1 MKPLFSSDEEANA
14 ASASSA
20 TPAPGFAPAP
30 ASAPASAPAPAPAF
44 PPLLD
49 PARAADAL
57 PAMRPQASAPPPV
70 RVDISGIDDKAI
82 EGLGGNTG
90 AGVAKVSAKLL
101 GTVRASDADVFGTQL
116 NELIATSKGLDPAK
130 LRSGG
135 LLSRVTNMFGS
146 VKEKMLSQYQVVESR
161 MDTLVGEMTRH
172 ANVHRARIQDF
183 DEMYKGLEM
192 YYQGLDADV
201 RKGEEW
207 AGRLRQ
213 AVAQQAAPANAF
225 EAQQATELKRRLER
239 LEKRID
245 DLRRAMLMA
254 TQMVPQIRLSQD
266 NARALT
272 DTFTDIVNVS
282 IPAWRNVFS
291 LYLLQLE
298 AKQSAAV
305 ANAAYDATDAAFR
318 AQADMLLENTE
329 TVARAKQRSLVSLET
344 AQHVQTQL
352 VTAFDR
358 LEQISNEGQQ
368 RRRDE
373 LPKLQELEREL
384 IARFSPAAV

>member
-14 ASASSA
+14 AST
-20 TPAPGFAPAP
+20 TPAAPAP
-30 ASAPASAPAPAPAF
+30 TLA
-44 PPLLD
+44 PLLD
-49 PARAADAL
+49 PAPMPDAL
-57 PAMRPQASAPPPV
+57 PALRPEASAAPIV
-70 RVDISGIDDKAI
+70 RVDVSGIDDKAI
-82 EGLGGNTG
+82 EALGGSTG

-135 LLSRVTNMFGS
+135 LVSRLTNMFGS

-161 MDTLVGEMTRH
+161 MDTLVTEMTRH

-183 DEMYKGLEM
+183 DEMYKGLEQ

-201 RKGEEW
+201 KKGEEW
-207 AGRLRQ
+207 ASRLRQ

-245 DLRRAMLMA
+245 DLKRAMLMA

-352 VTAFDR
+352 VTAFDK

-368 RRRDE
+368 RRQAE

-384 IARFSPAAV
+384 IARFSPTGA

>member
-1 MKPLFSSDEEANA
+1 MKPLFSSDE
-14 ASASSA
+14 
-20 TPAPGFAPAP
+20 
-30 ASAPASAPAPAPAF
+30 
-44 PPLLD
+44 
-49 PARAADAL
+49 DA
-57 PAMRPQASAPPPV
+57 QNASAPPAAAVPSLGPLLDQAVTSGMLPATLSEASAVPV
-70 RVDISGIDDKAI
+70 VPVDLSGIDDKAI
-82 EGLGGNTG
+82 ESLGGSTG
-90 AGVAKVSAKLL
+90 SGVAKVSAKLL
-101 GTVRASDADVFGTQL
+101 GTVRASDADMFGAQL

-135 LLSRVTNMFGS
+135 VLSRITNLFGS
-146 VKEKMLSQYQVVESR
+146 VKEKMLSQFQVVESR
-161 MDTLVGEMTRH
+161 MDTLVAEMTRH
-172 ANVHRARIQDF
+172 ANVHRGRIHDF
-183 DEMYKGLEM
+183 DEMFKGLEG

-201 RKGEEW
+201 KKGEGW
-207 AGRLRQ
+207 IVKLQQ
-213 AVAQQAAPANAF
+213 AVAQQPVSANAF
-225 EAQQATELKRRLER
+225 EAQQATELRRRLER
-239 LEKRID
+239 LEKRVD

-352 VTAFDR
+352 ITAFDK
-358 LEQISNEGQQ
+358 LEQISKEGQQ
-368 RRRDE
+368 RRKDE
-373 LPKLQELEREL
+373 LPKLQELERDL
-384 IARFSPAAV
+384 IARFSPSGT

>member
-1 MKPLFSSDEEANA
+1 MKPLFSAEEEAKA
-14 ASASSA
+14 AS
-20 TPAPGFAPAP
+20 TT
-30 ASAPASAPAPAPAF
+30 PAPAF
-44 PPLLD
+44 PPLIE
-49 PARAADAL
+49 PALTPDL
-57 PAMRPQASAPPPV
+57 PAALPQASAPQPV

-82 EGLGGNTG
+82 EALGGSTG

-116 NELIATSKGLDPAK
+116 NELIATAKGLDPAR

-135 LLSRVTNMFGS
+135 LVSRITGMFGS
-146 VKEKMLSQYQVVESR
+146 VKEKMLSQYQAVESR
-161 MDTLVGEMTRH
+161 MDTLVAEMTRH

-183 DEMYKGLEM
+183 DEMYKGLEA

-201 RKGEEW
+201 RKGEAW
-207 AGRLRQ
+207 ADKLRQ

-245 DLRRAMLMA
+245 DLKRAMLMA

-318 AQADMLLENTE
+318 TQADMLLENTE

-352 VTAFDR
+352 ITAFDK

-373 LPKLQELEREL
+373 LPKLQELERDL
-384 IARFSPAAV
+384 IARFSVTGAPGPL

>member
-1 MKPLFSSDEEANA
+1 MKPLFSDEEEAKA
-14 ASASSA
+14 ASA
-20 TPAPGFAPAP
+20 T
-30 ASAPASAPAPAPAF
+30 PAPAF

-49 PARAADAL
+49 PAATPGAL
-57 PAMRPQASAPPPV
+57 PALQPQANAAPPV

-82 EGLGGNTG
+82 EALGGSTG
-90 AGVAKVSAKLL
+90 PGVARVSAKLL
-101 GTVRASDADVFGTQL
+101 GTVRASDADVFGAQL
-116 NELIATSKGLDPAK
+116 NELIATAKGLDPAK

-135 LLSRVTNMFGS
+135 LMSRISGMFGS

-161 MDTLVGEMTRH
+161 MDTLVAEMTRH
-172 ANVHRARIQDF
+172 ANVHRGRIQDF
-183 DEMYKGLEM
+183 DAMYKGLET

-201 RKGEEW
+201 KKGEAW
-207 AGRLRQ
+207 AERLRL
-213 AVAQQAAPANAF
+213 AVAQQAAPTNAF

-245 DLRRAMLMA
+245 DLKRAMLMA

-318 AQADMLLENTE
+318 TQADMLLENTE

-352 VTAFDR
+352 LTAFDK

-368 RRRDE
+368 RRKDE

-384 IARFSPAAV
+384 IARFSVNGAPGPI

>member
-1 MKPLFSSDEEANA
+1 MKPLFSSDDEAKA
-14 ASASSA
+14 AA
-20 TPAPGFAPAP
+20 APAP
-30 ASAPASAPAPAPAF
+30 AATPAPAF
-44 PPLLD
+44 PPLVD
-49 PARAADAL
+49 PARSPDML
-57 PAMRPQASAPPPV
+57 PASLSDASPAPVV

-82 EGLGGNTG
+82 ESLGGSTG

-101 GTVRASDADVFGTQL
+101 GTVRASDADVFGAQL
-116 NELIATSKGLDPAK
+116 NELIAASKGLDPAK

-161 MDTLVGEMTRH
+161 MDTLVSEMTRH
-172 ANVHRARIQDF
+172 ANVHRNRIQDF

-201 RKGEEW
+201 KKGEAW
-207 AGRLRQ
+207 AERLRQ

-245 DLRRAMLMA
+245 DLKRAMLMA

-352 VTAFDR
+352 VTAFDK
-358 LEQISNEGQQ
+358 LEQISREGQQ
-368 RRRDE
+368 RRKDE
-373 LPKLQELEREL
+373 LPKLQQLEHEL
-384 IARFSPAAV
+384 IARFSTTAPSA

>member
-20 TPAPGFAPAP
+20 TPAPALAPAP
-30 ASAPASAPAPAPAF
+30 ASAPAF

-57 PAMRPQASAPPPV
+57 PAMRPEASAPPPV

-172 ANVHRARIQDF
+172 ANVHRARIHDF

-352 VTAFDR
+352 ITAFDK

-384 IARFSPAAV
+384 IARFSPTAA

>member
-14 ASASSA
+14 ANA
-20 TPAPGFAPAP
+20 APAP
-30 ASAPASAPAPAPAF
+30 SL
-44 PPLLD
+44 PPLD
-49 PARAADAL
+49 NAAPGPL
-57 PAMRPQASAPPPV
+57 PALRPEASVMPPPV

-82 EGLGGNTG
+82 EALGGSTG

-135 LLSRVTNMFGS
+135 LLSRVTGMFGS

-161 MDTLVGEMTRH
+161 MDTLVAEMTRH
-172 ANVHRARIQDF
+172 ASLHRSRIQDF
-183 DEMYKGLEM
+183 DEMYRGLET

-201 RKGEEW
+201 KKGEAW
-207 AGRLRQ
+207 AAQLRQ
-213 AVAQQAAPANAF
+213 AVAQQPAATNAF
-225 EAQQATELKRRLER
+225 EAQQAAELKRRLER
-239 LEKRID
+239 LEKRVD

-344 AQHVQTQL
+344 AQHVQNQL
-352 VTAFDR
+352 VTAFDK
-358 LEQISNEGQQ
+358 LEQISTEGQQ
-368 RRRDE
+368 RRKDE

-384 IARFSPAAV
+384 IARFSPAAA

>member
-1 MKPLFSSDEEANA
+1 MKPLFSSDDEAQA
-14 ASASSA
+14 ASAQ
-20 TPAPGFAPAP
+20 PVAPVPTLA
-30 ASAPASAPAPAPAF
+30 
-44 PPLLD
+44 PLLN
-49 PARAADAL
+49 PADTSAMLPAAL
-57 PAMRPQASAPPPV
+57 PELNAAPLV

-82 EGLGGNTG
+82 ESLGGSTG
-90 AGVAKVSAKLL
+90 TGVAKVSAKLL

-135 LLSRVTNMFGS
+135 LLSRVSNMFGS

-161 MDTLVGEMTRH
+161 MDTLVTEMTRH
-172 ANVHRARIQDF
+172 ANVHKGRISDF

-201 RKGEEW
+201 KKGEGW
-207 AGRLRQ
+207 AAKLQQ
-213 AVAQQAAPANAF
+213 AVAQQPVAANAF

-329 TVARAKQRSLVSLET
+329 TVARVKQRSLVSLET

-352 VTAFDR
+352 ITAFDK
-358 LEQISNEGQQ
+358 LEQISKEGQQ
-368 RRRDE
+368 RRKDE

-384 IARFSPAAV
+384 IARFSPTGA

>member
-1 MKPLFSSDEEANA
+1 MKPLFSSDEEAKA
-14 ASASSA
+14 TSA
-20 TPAPGFAPAP
+20 APAP
-30 ASAPASAPAPAPAF
+30 AL

-49 PARAADAL
+49 PVLNPAPVQGAL
-57 PAMRPQASAPPPV
+57 PALRPEASVAPQV

-82 EGLGGNTG
+82 ESLGGNTG

-135 LLSRVTNMFGS
+135 LMSRVTNMFGS

-161 MDTLVGEMTRH
+161 MDTLVAEMTRH
-172 ANVHRARIQDF
+172 ANVHRARIHDF
-183 DEMYKGLEM
+183 DEMYKGLEG
-192 YYQGLDADV
+192 YYQGLAADV
-201 RKGEEW
+201 QKGEAW
-207 AGRLRQ
+207 AEKLRQ
-213 AVAQQAAPANAF
+213 AVAQQAAPTNAF

-245 DLRRAMLMA
+245 DLKRAMLMA

-352 VTAFDR
+352 ITAFDK

-368 RRRDE
+368 RRKDE

-384 IARFSPAAV
+384 ITRFSPTMA

>member
-1 MKPLFSSDEEANA
+1 MLPALNPA
-14 ASASSA
+14 ASA
-20 TPAPGFAPAP
+20 AP
-30 ASAPASAPAPAPAF
+30 
-44 PPLLD
+44 
-49 PARAADAL
+49 
-57 PAMRPQASAPPPV
+57 MV

-82 EGLGGNTG
+82 ESLGGNTG
-90 AGVAKVSAKLL
+90 TGVAKVSAKLL

-135 LLSRVTNMFGS
+135 LLSRVSNMFGS

-161 MDTLVGEMTRH
+161 MDTLVSEMTRH
-172 ANVHRARIQDF
+172 ANVHKGRITDF
-183 DEMYKGLEM
+183 DEMYKGLEI

-201 RKGEEW
+201 KKGEGW
-207 AGRLRQ
+207 AIKLRE
-213 AVAQQAAPANAF
+213 AVAQLPVAANAF

-329 TVARAKQRSLVSLET
+329 TVARVKQRSLVSLET

-352 VTAFDR
+352 ITAFDK
-358 LEQISNEGQQ
+358 LEQISKEGQQ
-368 RRRDE
+368 RRKDE

-384 IARFSPAAV
+384 IARFSPTGG

>member
-20 TPAPGFAPAP
+20 TPAPALAPAP
-30 ASAPASAPAPAPAF
+30 ASAPAF

-57 PAMRPQASAPPPV
+57 PAMRPEASAPPPV

-172 ANVHRARIQDF
+172 ANVHRARIHDF

-352 VTAFDR
+352 VTAFDK

>member
-14 ASASSA
+14 ASPAPA
-20 TPAPGFAPAP
+20 TPAAGL
-30 ASAPASAPAPAPAF
+30 

-49 PARAADAL
+49 PARAPDAL
-57 PAMRPQASAPPPV
+57 PALRPEAEAAPV
-70 RVDISGIDDKAI
+70 ARVDISGIDDKAI
-82 EGLGGNTG
+82 ETLGSAAGP
-90 AGVAKVSAKLL
+90 GVAKVSAKLL

-116 NELIATSKGLDPAK
+116 NELIATSKGLDPTK
-130 LRSGG
+130 LKSGG

-161 MDTLVGEMTRH
+161 MDTLVAEMTRH
-172 ANVHRARIQDF
+172 ANVHRGRIHDF
-183 DEMYKGLEM
+183 DEMYKGLEI

-201 RKGEEW
+201 RKGEAW
-207 AGRLRQ
+207 AERLRQ
-213 AVAQQAAPANAF
+213 AVAQQAAAANAF
-225 EAQQATELKRRLER
+225 EAQQATELRRRLER

-329 TVARAKQRSLVSLET
+329 TVARAKQRSIVSLET

-352 VTAFDR
+352 VTAFDK
-358 LEQISNEGQQ
+358 LEQISNEGQR

-384 IARFSPAAV
+384 IARFSPGAA

>member
-1 MKPLFSSDEEANA
+1 MKPLFSSDEEAKA
-14 ASASSA
+14 ASTTPV
-20 TPAPGFAPAP
+20 TPAAGQ
-30 ASAPASAPAPAPAF
+30 

-49 PARAADAL
+49 PALTPDAL
-57 PAMRPQASAPPPV
+57 PALRSEASAAPV
-70 RVDISGIDDKAI
+70 IPVDLTGIDDKAI
-82 EGLGGNTG
+82 ETLGSAAGP
-90 AGVAKVSAKLL
+90 GVAKVSAKLL

-130 LRSGG
+130 LKSGG
-135 LLSRVTNMFGS
+135 LLSRVSNMFGS

-161 MDTLVGEMTRH
+161 MDTLVTEMTRH

-183 DEMYKGLEM
+183 DEMYKGLEL

-201 RKGEEW
+201 KKGEEW
-207 AGRLRQ
+207 ASRLRQ

-225 EAQQATELKRRLER
+225 EAQQATELRRRLER

-329 TVARAKQRSLVSLET
+329 TVARAKQRSIVSLET

-352 VTAFDR
+352 VTAFDK

-373 LPKLQELEREL
+373 LPKLQALEQEL
-384 IARFSPAAV
+384 IARFSPGAA

>member
-1 MKPLFSSDEEANA
+1 MKPLFSSEEEANA
-14 ASASSA
+14 ASTAPA
-20 TPAPGFAPAP
+20 APQPVPAPLLNPAP
-30 ASAPASAPAPAPAF
+30 MPDMLPTSLSEASAAP
-44 PPLLD
+44 L
-49 PARAADAL
+49 
-57 PAMRPQASAPPPV
+57 V
-70 RVDISGIDDKAI
+70 RIDVSGIDDKAI
-82 EGLGGNTG
+82 EGLGGSTG
-90 AGVAKVSAKLL
+90 AGVANVSAKLL

-116 NELIATSKGLDPAK
+116 NELIATAKGLDPAK

-161 MDTLVGEMTRH
+161 MDTLVAEMTRH

-183 DEMYKGLEM
+183 DEMYKGLEK

-201 RKGEEW
+201 KKGEGW
-207 AGRLRQ
+207 AAQLRQ

-239 LEKRID
+239 LEKRVD
-245 DLRRAMLMA
+245 DLKRAMLMA

-352 VTAFDR
+352 VTAFDK

-368 RRRDE
+368 RRKDE
-373 LPKLQELEREL
+373 LPKLQQLEREL
-384 IARFSPAAV
+384 IERFSTTPPAAY

>member
-1 MKPLFSSDEEANA
+1 MKPLFSSDDEAKA
-14 ASASSA
+14 ASA
-20 TPAPGFAPAP
+20 APAP
-30 ASAPASAPAPAPAF
+30 AL

-49 PARAADAL
+49 PARTQDLL
-57 PAMRPQASAPPPV
+57 PASLSEASPAPLV
-70 RVDISGIDDKAI
+70 RIDISGIDDKAI
-82 EGLGGNTG
+82 EALGGSTG

-135 LLSRVTNMFGS
+135 LMSRVTNMFGS

-161 MDTLVGEMTRH
+161 MDTLVSEMTRH

-183 DEMYKGLEM
+183 DEMYKGLET

-201 RKGEEW
+201 KKGEAW
-207 AGRLRQ
+207 ADKLRQ
-213 AVAQQAAPANAF
+213 AVAQQAAPVNAF

-352 VTAFDR
+352 ITAFDK

-373 LPKLQELEREL
+373 LPKLQQLEREL
-384 IARFSPAAV
+384 IERFSPAGA

>member
-1 MKPLFSSDEEANA
+1 MKPLFSSDEEAQ
-14 ASASSA
+14 SASVPSA
-20 TPAPGFAPAP
+20 TPAPNLTPLFDPAVNSGMLP
-30 ASAPASAPAPAPAF
+30 AARPEASAAP
-44 PPLLD
+44 L
-49 PARAADAL
+49 
-57 PAMRPQASAPPPV
+57 V
-70 RVDISGIDDKAI
+70 RVDISGIDDKAVAS
-82 EGLGGNTG
+82 LGGSTG
-90 AGVAKVSAKLL
+90 TAVAKVSAKLL
-101 GTVRASDADVFGTQL
+101 GTVRASDADVFGAQL

-130 LRSGG
+130 LKSGG
-135 LLSRVTNMFGS
+135 LLSRVTGMFGS

-161 MDTLVGEMTRH
+161 MDTLVNEMTRH
-172 ANVHRARIQDF
+172 ANVHKGRIQDF
-183 DEMYKGLEM
+183 DEMYKGLEQ
-192 YYQGLDADV
+192 YYQGLDTDV
-201 RKGEEW
+201 KKGEAW
-207 AGRLRQ
+207 AAQLQQ
-213 AVAQQAAPANAF
+213 AIAQQPAPTNAF

-266 NARALT
+266 NARSLT
-272 DTFTDIVNVS
+272 DTFTDIVNVA

-329 TVARAKQRSLVSLET
+329 NVARVKQRSLVSLET

-352 VTAFDR
+352 IAAFDK
-358 LEQISNEGQQ
+358 LEQISKEGQQ

-384 IARFSPAAV
+384 LERFSPSGQ

>member
-14 ASASSA
+14 AS
-20 TPAPGFAPAP
+20 
-30 ASAPASAPAPAPAF
+30 SAPVSTAPSL
-44 PPLLD
+44 PPLIN
-49 PARAADAL
+49 PVAMPDAL
-57 PAMRPQASAPPPV
+57 PALRQEASPAPVV

-135 LLSRVTNMFGS
+135 LLSRVTGMFGS

-172 ANVHRARIQDF
+172 ANVHRGRIGDF

-201 RKGEEW
+201 KKGEAW
-207 AGRLRQ
+207 AEQLRL

-352 VTAFDR
+352 VTAFDK

-373 LPKLQELEREL
+373 LPKLQQLERDL
-384 IARFSPAAV
+384 IERFSPGAA

>member
-14 ASASSA
+14 AS
-20 TPAPGFAPAP
+20 TVPAAPAP
-30 ASAPASAPAPAPAF
+30 SL
-44 PPLLD
+44 PPLFN
-49 PARAADAL
+49 PAATADAL
-57 PAMRPQASAPPPV
+57 PALRPEASAAPAPVV

-82 EGLGGNTG
+82 ETLGGNTG

-135 LLSRVTNMFGS
+135 LMSRVTNMFGS

-161 MDTLVGEMTRH
+161 MDTLVSEMTRH
-172 ANVHRARIQDF
+172 ANVHRARIGDF
-183 DEMYKGLEM
+183 DEMYKGLET

-201 RKGEEW
+201 KKGEAW
-207 AGRLRQ
+207 AEKLRQ
-213 AVAQQAAPANAF
+213 AVAQQAAPVNAF

-352 VTAFDR
+352 ITAFDK

-373 LPKLQELEREL
+373 LPKLQQLEREL
-384 IARFSPAAV
+384 IERFSPTAS

>member
-1 MKPLFSSDEEANA
+1 MKPLFSSDDEANA
-14 ASASSA
+14 AP
-20 TPAPGFAPAP
+20 TAPAT
-30 ASAPASAPAPAPAF
+30 PAF
-44 PPLLD
+44 PPLLN
-49 PARAADAL
+49 PAPAPDML
-57 PAMRPQASAPPPV
+57 PAARPEASAAPLV

-82 EGLGGNTG
+82 ESLGGSTG

-161 MDTLVGEMTRH
+161 MDTLVTEMTRH
-172 ANVHRARIQDF
+172 ANVHRGRIQDF

-201 RKGEEW
+201 KKGEAW
-207 AGRLRQ
+207 ADKLRQ
-213 AVAQQAAPANAF
+213 AVAQQGAAANAF

-245 DLRRAMLMA
+245 DLKRAMLMA

-352 VTAFDR
+352 VTAFDK

-373 LPKLQELEREL
+373 LPKLQQLEREL
-384 IARFSPAAV
+384 IARFSANGSPGSV

>member
-14 ASASSA
+14 ASALPVAS
-20 TPAPGFAPAP
+20 TPAMVPLLNPAGTSSMLP
-30 ASAPASAPAPAPAF
+30 ASPSEASGAP
-44 PPLLD
+44 L
-49 PARAADAL
+49 
-57 PAMRPQASAPPPV
+57 V
-70 RVDISGIDDKAI
+70 RIDISGIDDKAI
-82 EGLGGNTG
+82 EALGGSTG

-101 GTVRASDADVFGTQL
+101 GTVRASDADVFGAQL
-116 NELIATSKGLDPAK
+116 SELIATSKGLDPAK

-135 LLSRVTNMFGS
+135 LMSRVTNMFGS

-161 MDTLVGEMTRH
+161 MDTLVAEMTRH
-172 ANVHRARIQDF
+172 ANVHRGRIQDF
-183 DEMYKGLEM
+183 DEMYKGLEI

-201 RKGEEW
+201 KKGEAW
-207 AGRLRQ
+207 AVQLRQ
-213 AVAQQAAPANAF
+213 AVAQQAAAANAF
-225 EAQQATELKRRLER
+225 EAQQAAELKRRLER

-282 IPAWRNVFS
+282 VPAWRNVFS

-352 VTAFDR
+352 MTAFDK

-384 IARFSPAAV
+384 IARFSSTASSTAA

>member
-1 MKPLFSSDEEANA
+1 MKPLFSDEEANA
-14 ASASSA
+14 ASAL
-20 TPAPGFAPAP
+20 PV
-30 ASAPASAPAPAPAF
+30 APAPAF

-49 PARAADAL
+49 PSRPPDNL
-57 PAMRPQASAPPPV
+57 PAARPEASAAPVV
-70 RVDISGIDDKAI
+70 RVDLSGIDDKAI
-82 EGLGGNTG
+82 ESLGGSTG

-116 NELIATSKGLDPAK
+116 NELIATSKGLDPAR

-161 MDTLVGEMTRH
+161 MDTLVAEMTRH
-172 ANVHRARIQDF
+172 ANVHRGRIQDF
-183 DEMYKGLEM
+183 DEMYKGLES

-201 RKGEEW
+201 KKGEGW
-207 AGRLRQ
+207 AVQLRQ
-213 AVAQQAAPANAF
+213 AVAQQGTAANAF

-344 AQHVQTQL
+344 AQHVQAQL
-352 VTAFDR
+352 VSAFDK

-368 RRRDE
+368 RRKDE

-384 IARFSPAAV
+384 ITRFSPGAQAGVR

>member
-1 MKPLFSSDEEANA
+1 MKPLFSSDED
-14 ASASSA
+14 
-20 TPAPGFAPAP
+20 GQAPAP
-30 ASAPASAPAPAPAF
+30 PVDAF
-44 PPLLD
+44 PALTPQLN
-49 PARAADAL
+49 PAASPGAL
-57 PAMRPQASAPPPV
+57 PALRSEASPAPIIPV
-70 RVDISGIDDKAI
+70 DVSGIDDSAI
-82 EGLGGNTG
+82 GSLGGSTG
-90 AGVAKVSAKLL
+90 TGVAKVSAQLL

-161 MDTLVGEMTRH
+161 MDTLVAEMTRH
-172 ANVHRARIQDF
+172 AELHKRRIGDF
-183 DEMYKGLEM
+183 DELYKGLEI

-201 RKGEEW
+201 KKGEGW
-207 AGRLRQ
+207 ALQLQQ
-213 AVAQQAAPANAF
+213 AIAQQENAENAF

-245 DLRRAMLMA
+245 DLRRAMMMA

-266 NARALT
+266 NARSLT

-318 AQADMLLENTE
+318 TQADMLLENTE
-329 TVARAKQRSLVSLET
+329 TVARVKQRSLVSLET

-352 VTAFDR
+352 ITAFDK
-358 LEQISNEGQQ
+358 LEQISHEGQQ
-368 RRRDE
+368 RRKAE

-384 IARFSPAAV
+384 VARFSPSTALPK

>member
-1 MKPLFSSDEEANA
+1 MKPLFSSDEEVNA
-14 ASASSA
+14 ASAPTA
-20 TPAPGFAPAP
+20 T
-30 ASAPASAPAPAPAF
+30 PAPAPAF

-49 PARAADAL
+49 PAAASGVL
-57 PAMRPQASAPPPV
+57 PALRPEANVAPPPV

-161 MDTLVGEMTRH
+161 MDTLVSEMTRH

-183 DEMYKGLEM
+183 DEMYKGLEI

-201 RKGEEW
+201 KKGEAW
-207 AGRLRQ
+207 AEKLRQ
-213 AVAQQAAPANAF
+213 AVAQQAAPTNAF

-318 AQADMLLENTE
+318 TQADMLLENTE

-352 VTAFDR
+352 ITAFDK

-368 RRRDE
+368 RRKDE

>member
-1 MKPLFSSDEEANA
+1 MKPLFTSDEEANA
-14 ASASSA
+14 ASAA
-20 TPAPGFAPAP
+20 PTPTPAPLLSPAP
-30 ASAPASAPAPAPAF
+30 G
-44 PPLLD
+44 
-49 PARAADAL
+49 ADAL
-57 PAMRPQASAPPPV
+57 PALRPETNAAPAV

-82 EGLGGNTG
+82 EALGGSTG
-90 AGVAKVSAKLL
+90 TGVAKVSAKLL
-101 GTVRASDADVFGTQL
+101 GTVRSSDADVFGTQL
-116 NELIATSKGLDPAK
+116 NELIATSKGLDPAR

-135 LLSRVTNMFGS
+135 LVSRLTNMFGS
-146 VKEKMLSQYQVVESR
+146 AKEKMLSQYQVVESR
-161 MDTLVGEMTRH
+161 MDTLVAEMTRH

-183 DEMYKGLEM
+183 DEMYKSLET

-201 RKGEEW
+201 KKGESW
-207 AGRLRQ
+207 AERLRQ
-213 AVAQQAAPANAF
+213 AVAQQGAAADAF
-225 EAQQATELKRRLER
+225 EAQQAAELRRRLER

-329 TVARAKQRSLVSLET
+329 TVGRTRQRSLVSLET
-344 AQHVQTQL
+344 AQHVQAQL
-352 VTAFDR
+352 VSAFDK

-368 RRRDE
+368 RRKDE

-384 IARFSPAAV
+384 IARFSSPSA

>member
-1 MKPLFSSDEEANA
+1 MKPLFSSEDEAKA
-14 ASASSA
+14 ASTTPA
-20 TPAPGFAPAP
+20 TPAAGL
-30 ASAPASAPAPAPAF
+30 

-49 PARAADAL
+49 PALPPDGL
-57 PAMRPQASAPPPV
+57 PALRPETEAKPV
-70 RVDISGIDDKAI
+70 IPVDLTGIDDKAI
-82 EGLGGNTG
+82 ETLGSAAGP
-90 AGVAKVSAKLL
+90 GVAKVSAKLL

-130 LRSGG
+130 LKSGG
-135 LLSRVTNMFGS
+135 LLSRVSNMFGS

-161 MDTLVGEMTRH
+161 MDTLVSEMTRH
-172 ANVHRARIQDF
+172 ANVHRARIHDF
-183 DEMYKGLEM
+183 DEMYKGLEV

-201 RKGEEW
+201 KKGEAW
-207 AGRLRQ
+207 ADRLRQ
-213 AVAQQAAPANAF
+213 AVAQQTAAANAF
-225 EAQQATELKRRLER
+225 EAQQATELRRRLER

-329 TVARAKQRSLVSLET
+329 TVARAKQRSIVSLET

-352 VTAFDR
+352 VTAFDK

-373 LPKLQELEREL
+373 LPKLQALEQEL
-384 IARFSPAAV
+384 IARFSPGAA

>member
-1 MKPLFSSDEEANA
+1 MKPLFSSEEEANA
-14 ASASSA
+14 ASTAPA
-20 TPAPGFAPAP
+20 APQPVPAPLLNPAP
-30 ASAPASAPAPAPAF
+30 MPDMLPASLSEASAAP
-44 PPLLD
+44 L
-49 PARAADAL
+49 
-57 PAMRPQASAPPPV
+57 V
-70 RVDISGIDDKAI
+70 RIDVSGIDDKAI
-82 EGLGGNTG
+82 EGLGGSTG

-116 NELIATSKGLDPAK
+116 NELIATAKGLDPAK

-161 MDTLVGEMTRH
+161 MDTLVAEMTRH

-183 DEMYKGLEM
+183 DEMYKGLEK

-201 RKGEEW
+201 KKGEGW
-207 AGRLRQ
+207 AAQLRQ

-239 LEKRID
+239 LEKRVD
-245 DLRRAMLMA
+245 DLKRAMLMA

-352 VTAFDR
+352 VTAFDK

-368 RRRDE
+368 RRKDE
-373 LPKLQELEREL
+373 LPKLQQLEREL
-384 IARFSPAAV
+384 IERFSTTPPAAY

>member
-14 ASASSA
+14 ASPAPA
-20 TPAPGFAPAP
+20 TPAAGL
-30 ASAPASAPAPAPAF
+30 

-49 PARAADAL
+49 PARAPDAL
-57 PAMRPQASAPPPV
+57 PALRPEAEAAPV
-70 RVDISGIDDKAI
+70 ARVDISGIDDKAI
-82 EGLGGNTG
+82 ETLGSAAGP
-90 AGVAKVSAKLL
+90 GVAKVSAKLL

-130 LRSGG
+130 LKSGG

-161 MDTLVGEMTRH
+161 MDTLVAEMTRH
-172 ANVHRARIQDF
+172 ANVHRGRIHDF
-183 DEMYKGLEM
+183 DEMYKGLEI

-201 RKGEEW
+201 RKGEAW
-207 AGRLRQ
+207 AERLRQ
-213 AVAQQAAPANAF
+213 AVAQQAAAANAF
-225 EAQQATELKRRLER
+225 EAQQATELRRRLER

-305 ANAAYDATDAAFR
+305 VNAAYDATDAAFR

-329 TVARAKQRSLVSLET
+329 TVARAKQRSIVSLET

-352 VTAFDR
+352 VTAFDK

-384 IARFSPAAV
+384 IARFSPGAA

>member
-14 ASASSA
+14 VP
-20 TPAPGFAPAP
+20 PAPTAAPAP
-30 ASAPASAPAPAPAF
+30 AL
-44 PPLLD
+44 PPLFD
-49 PARAADAL
+49 PAGTADAL
-57 PAMRPQASAPPPV
+57 PALRPEANVAPQV

-82 EGLGGNTG
+82 EALGGSTG
-90 AGVAKVSAKLL
+90 AGVARVSAKLL

-172 ANVHRARIQDF
+172 ANVHRKRIQDF
-183 DEMYKGLEM
+183 DEMYKGLET

-201 RKGEEW
+201 KKGEAW
-207 AGRLRQ
+207 AERLRQ
-213 AVAQQAAPANAF
+213 AVAQQAAPTNAF

-352 VTAFDR
+352 ITAFDK

-368 RRRDE
+368 RRKDE

-384 IARFSPAAV
+384 IARFSPGGA

>member
-1 MKPLFSSDEEANA
+1 MKPLFSSDEDAQSLPTTPVDA
-14 ASASSA
+14 A
-20 TPAPGFAPAP
+20 PL
-30 ASAPASAPAPAPAF
+30 F
-44 PPLLD
+44 PPLASPD
-49 PARAADAL
+49 VSSGML
-57 PAMRPQASAPPPV
+57 PAMRPEASPAPVV

-82 EGLGGNTG
+82 ESLGGNTG
-90 AGVAKVSAKLL
+90 TGVAKVSAKLL
-101 GTVRASDADVFGTQL
+101 GTVRASDADVFGAQL

-135 LLSRVTNMFGS
+135 LLSRVSSLFGS

-161 MDTLVGEMTRH
+161 MDTLVSEMTRH
-172 ANVHRARIQDF
+172 ANVHKGRIHDF
-183 DEMYKGLEM
+183 DEMYKGLEV

-201 RKGEEW
+201 KKGEGW
-207 AGRLRQ
+207 IVKLQQ
-213 AVAQQAAPANAF
+213 AVAQQPVAANAF

-239 LEKRID
+239 LEKRVD
-245 DLRRAMLMA
+245 DLKRAMLMA

-329 TVARAKQRSLVSLET
+329 TVARVKQRSLVSLET

-352 VTAFDR
+352 ITAFDK
-358 LEQISNEGQQ
+358 LEQISKEGQQ
-368 RRRDE
+368 RRKDE

-384 IARFSPAAV
+384 IARFSPTGG

>member
-1 MKPLFSSDEEANA
+1 MKPLFSSDDEANA
-14 ASASSA
+14 ASAM
-20 TPAPGFAPAP
+20 PVAPAP
-30 ASAPASAPAPAPAF
+30 VLA
-44 PPLLD
+44 PLLNSAHT
-49 PARAADAL
+49 PDAL
-57 PAMRPQASAPPPV
+57 PALRPEASAAPLV
-70 RVDISGIDDKAI
+70 RIDISGIDDKAI
-82 EGLGGNTG
+82 EALGGSTG

-135 LLSRVTNMFGS
+135 IVSRLTNMFGS

-161 MDTLVGEMTRH
+161 MDTLIAEMTRH
-172 ANVHRARIQDF
+172 ADVHRGRIKDF

-201 RKGEEW
+201 KKGEGW
-207 AGRLRQ
+207 AAQLRQ
-213 AVAQQAAPANAF
+213 AIAQQAAPVDAF

-298 AKQSAAV
+298 AKQSASV

-352 VTAFDR
+352 ITAFDK
-358 LEQISNEGQQ
+358 LEQISHEGQQ
-368 RRRDE
+368 RRKDE

-384 IARFSPAAV
+384 IARFSPAAA

>member
-1 MKPLFSSDEEANA
+1 MKPLFSSEEEANA
-14 ASASSA
+14 ASTAPA
-20 TPAPGFAPAP
+20 APQPVPAPLLNPAP
-30 ASAPASAPAPAPAF
+30 MPDMLPASLSEASAAP
-44 PPLLD
+44 L
-49 PARAADAL
+49 
-57 PAMRPQASAPPPV
+57 V
-70 RVDISGIDDKAI
+70 RIDVSGIDDKAI
-82 EGLGGNTG
+82 EGLGGSTG

-116 NELIATSKGLDPAK
+116 NELIATAKGLDPAK

-161 MDTLVGEMTRH
+161 MDTLVAEMTRH

-183 DEMYKGLEM
+183 DEMYKGLEK

-201 RKGEEW
+201 KKGEGW
-207 AGRLRQ
+207 AAQLRQ
-213 AVAQQAAPANAF
+213 AVAQQATPANAF

-239 LEKRID
+239 LEKRVD
-245 DLRRAMLMA
+245 DLKRAMLMA

-352 VTAFDR
+352 VTAFDK

-368 RRRDE
+368 RRKDE
-373 LPKLQELEREL
+373 LPKLQQLEREL
-384 IARFSPAAV
+384 IERFSTTPPAAY

>member
-14 ASASSA
+14 AS
-20 TPAPGFAPAP
+20 TG
-30 ASAPASAPAPAPAF
+30 APAPAPSL
-44 PPLLD
+44 PPLFD
-49 PARAADAL
+49 PAPPPDAL
-57 PAMRPQASAPPPV
+57 PALRAQANAAPVV

-82 EGLGGNTG
+82 ETLGGNTG

-101 GTVRASDADVFGTQL
+101 GTVRASDADVFGSQL

-135 LLSRVTNMFGS
+135 LMSRVTNMFGS

-161 MDTLVGEMTRH
+161 MDTLVSEMTRH
-172 ANVHRARIQDF
+172 ANVHRARIGDF
-183 DEMYKGLEM
+183 DEMYKGLET

-201 RKGEEW
+201 KKGEAW
-207 AGRLRQ
+207 ADKLRQ
-213 AVAQQAAPANAF
+213 AVAQQAAPVNAF

-352 VTAFDR
+352 ITAFDK

-373 LPKLQELEREL
+373 LPKLQQLEREL
-384 IARFSPAAV
+384 IARFSPTGA

>member
-14 ASASSA
+14 ASSA
-20 TPAPGFAPAP
+20 PTTPAPVPAT
-30 ASAPASAPAPAPAF
+30 AF

-49 PARAADAL
+49 PAATSNAL
-57 PAMRPQASAPPPV
+57 PTLRPEASAAPPV
-70 RVDISGIDDKAI
+70 RVDITGIDDKAI

-135 LLSRVTNMFGS
+135 LMSRVTNMFGS

-172 ANVHRARIQDF
+172 ANVHRARIGDF
-183 DEMYKGLEM
+183 DEMYKGLEV

-201 RKGEEW
+201 KKGEGW
-207 AGRLRQ
+207 AEKLRQ
-213 AVAQQAAPANAF
+213 AVAQQAAPSNAF

-329 TVARAKQRSLVSLET
+329 TVARAKQRSIVSLET

-352 VTAFDR
+352 ITAFDK

-368 RRRDE
+368 RRKDE

-384 IARFSPAAV
+384 IARFSPGA

>member
-1 MKPLFSSDEEANA
+1 MKPLFSSDDEANA
-14 ASASSA
+14 ASA
-20 TPAPGFAPAP
+20 
-30 ASAPASAPAPAPAF
+30 APAPAPAPAPLL
-44 PPLLD
+44 PPLST
-49 PARAADAL
+49 PVGMDAL
-57 PAMRPQASAPPPV
+57 PALRPELAPAPAPAPQV

-82 EGLGGNTG
+82 EALGGSTG

-135 LLSRVTNMFGS
+135 LLSRVTGMFGS
-146 VKEKMLSQYQVVESR
+146 VKEKMLSQYQMVESR
-161 MDTLVGEMTRH
+161 MDTLVGEMSRH
-172 ANVHRARIQDF
+172 ANLHRKRIQDF
-183 DEMYKGLEM
+183 DEMYKGLET

-201 RKGEEW
+201 KKGEAW
-207 AGRLRQ
+207 AERLRQ
-213 AVAQQAAPANAF
+213 AVAQQAAPLNAF

-344 AQHVQTQL
+344 AQHVQAQL
-352 VTAFDR
+352 ITAFDK

-368 RRRDE
+368 RRKDE
-373 LPKLQELEREL
+373 LPKLQELERDL
-384 IARFSPAAV
+384 IARFSPAVG

>member
-1 MKPLFSSDEEANA
+1 MKPLFSSDEEAQ
-14 ASASSA
+14 
-20 TPAPGFAPAP
+20 P
-30 ASAPASAPAPAPAF
+30 ASAPPAAALPSLA
-44 PPLLD
+44 PLLD
-49 PARAADAL
+49 PAGTTGAL
-57 PAMRPQASAPPPV
+57 PALRPEADVTPMV

-82 EGLGGNTG
+82 ESLGGSTG
-90 AGVAKVSAKLL
+90 TGVAKVSAKLL
-101 GTVRASDADVFGTQL
+101 GTVRASDADVFGAQL

-135 LLSRVTNMFGS
+135 LLSRVTNLFGS
-146 VKEKMLSQYQVVESR
+146 VKEKMLSQFQVVESR
-161 MDTLVGEMTRH
+161 MDTLVSEMTRH
-172 ANVHRARIQDF
+172 ANVHKGRIHDF
-183 DEMYKGLEM
+183 DEMYKGLEV

-201 RKGEEW
+201 KKGEGW
-207 AGRLRQ
+207 ILQLQQ
-213 AVAQQAAPANAF
+213 AVAQLPAAANAF

-239 LEKRID
+239 LEKRVD

-352 VTAFDR
+352 ITAFDK
-358 LEQISNEGQQ
+358 LEQISKEGQQ
-368 RRRDE
+368 RRKDE
-373 LPKLQELEREL
+373 LPKLQALEREL
-384 IARFSPAAV
+384 IERFSPPAP

>member
-1 MKPLFSSDEEANA
+1 MKPLFSSDDEANA
-14 ASASSA
+14 ASL
-20 TPAPGFAPAP
+20 APEAPALAMAPLLNPARTSDMLP
-30 ASAPASAPAPAPAF
+30 ASHSGVSGAP
-44 PPLLD
+44 L
-49 PARAADAL
+49 
-57 PAMRPQASAPPPV
+57 V
-70 RVDISGIDDKAI
+70 RIDISGIDDNAI
-82 EGLGGNTG
+82 EALGGSTG
-90 AGVAKVSAKLL
+90 SGVAKVSAKLL

-116 NELIATSKGLDPAK
+116 NELIATSKGLDPSK

-135 LLSRVTNMFGS
+135 LMSRVTNMFGS

-161 MDTLVGEMTRH
+161 MDTLVAEMTRH
-172 ANVHRARIQDF
+172 ANVHRGRIHDF
-183 DEMYKGLEM
+183 DEMYKGLEI

-201 RKGEEW
+201 KKGEGW
-207 AGRLRQ
+207 AIQLQQ
-213 AVAQQAAPANAF
+213 ALAQQAAAANAF

-298 AKQSAAV
+298 AKQSAAI

-352 VTAFDR
+352 MTAFDK

-368 RRRDE
+368 RRKNE
-373 LPKLQELEREL
+373 LPKLQQLEREL
-384 IARFSPAAV
+384 IERFSPAGA

>member
-1 MKPLFSSDEEANA
+1 MKPLFSSDEDAQSPLA
-14 ASASSA
+14 P
-20 TPAPGFAPAP
+20 PAAPAP
-30 ASAPASAPAPAPAF
+30 SL
-44 PPLLD
+44 PPLLSPD
-49 PARAADAL
+49 VTSGML
-57 PAMRPQASAPPPV
+57 PAMRSESSPAPLV

-82 EGLGGNTG
+82 ESLGGSTG
-90 AGVAKVSAKLL
+90 SGVAKVSAKLL

-116 NELIATSKGLDPAK
+116 NELIATSKGLDPSK

-135 LLSRVTNMFGS
+135 MLSRVTNLFGS

-161 MDTLVGEMTRH
+161 MDTLVSEMTRH
-172 ANVHRARIQDF
+172 ASVHKGRITDF
-183 DEMYKGLEM
+183 DEMYKGLEV

-201 RKGEEW
+201 KKGEAW
-207 AGRLRQ
+207 AAQLAQ
-213 AVAQQAAPANAF
+213 AIAQQPVAANAF
-225 EAQQATELKRRLER
+225 EAQQATEVKRRLER
-239 LEKRID
+239 LEKRVD

-329 TVARAKQRSLVSLET
+329 TVARVKQRSIVSLET

-352 VTAFDR
+352 MTAFDK
-358 LEQISNEGQQ
+358 LEQISKEGQQ
-368 RRRDE
+368 RRKDE

-384 IARFSPAAV
+384 IARFSPGAN

>member
-1 MKPLFSSDEEANA
+1 MKPLFSSDDEAKA
-14 ASASSA
+14 A
-20 TPAPGFAPAP
+20 APA
-30 ASAPASAPAPAPAF
+30 APVATPAPAF
-44 PPLLD
+44 PPLVD
-49 PARAADAL
+49 PARSPDML
-57 PAMRPQASAPPPV
+57 PASLSDASPAPV
-70 RVDISGIDDKAI
+70 MRVDISGIDDKAI
-82 EGLGGNTG
+82 ESLGGSTG

-101 GTVRASDADVFGTQL
+101 GTVRASDADVFGAQL
-116 NELIATSKGLDPAK
+116 NELIAASKGLDPAK

-161 MDTLVGEMTRH
+161 MDTLVSEMTRH
-172 ANVHRARIQDF
+172 ANVHRNRIQDF

-201 RKGEEW
+201 KKGEAW
-207 AGRLRQ
+207 AERLRQ

-245 DLRRAMLMA
+245 DLKRAMLMA

-352 VTAFDR
+352 VTAFDK
-358 LEQISNEGQQ
+358 LEQISREGQQ
-368 RRRDE
+368 RRKDE
-373 LPKLQELEREL
+373 LPKLQQLEHEL
-384 IARFSPAAV
+384 IARFSSAAPAA

>member
-14 ASASSA
+14 PSA
-20 TPAPGFAPAP
+20 APAP
-30 ASAPASAPAPAPAF
+30 AL
-44 PPLLD
+44 PPLLNPSAPSD
-49 PARAADAL
+49 VL
-57 PAMRPQASAPPPV
+57 PALRPQASPEPVV

-82 EGLGGNTG
+82 ETLGGSTG
-90 AGVAKVSAKLL
+90 ASVAKVSAKLL
-101 GTVRASDADVFGTQL
+101 GTVRASDADVFGAQL

-135 LLSRVTNMFGS
+135 LLSRVSNLFGS
-146 VKEKMLSQYQVVESR
+146 AKEKMLSQYQVVESR
-161 MDTLVGEMTRH
+161 MDTLVSEMTRH
-172 ANVHRARIQDF
+172 ANVHRGRIADF
-183 DEMYKGLEM
+183 DEMYKGLET

-201 RKGEEW
+201 KKGEAW
-207 AGRLRQ
+207 ADRLRQ
-213 AVAQQAAPANAF
+213 AVAQQSAAANAF

-352 VTAFDR
+352 ITAFDK

-368 RRRDE
+368 RRKDE

-384 IARFSPAAV
+384 IARFSPNGTPAA